1 MGAPAPSQMMAG
13 DRVNLVRTAVARS
26 RLISQAVKVPVG
38 CLAWNGPKV
47 DLRKVPRLAQSD
59 QAQSD
64 QAQSNQ
70 GGIANRGKVRR
81 REQRTQVGTMRRT
94 RAQNLGL
101 DLVGMLQHR

>member
-59 QAQSD
+59 QAQS
-64 QAQSNQ
+64 NQ